1 MQLDELI
8 LLLGVVLQGAGLGV
22 ALKMAENGSHMLNIL
37 LVLFV
42 MYMLLQILAVA
53 VTKPDKKSS
62 SDWFGGLVAAVAWLP
77 VVSLVYVL
85 LGIWAT
91 KRQPA
96 VFGTPALQY
105 GIPVAVVIMFYLAL
119 LPSSAITKNIKKQ

>member
-22 ALKMAENGSHMLNIL
+22 ALKMAENGSHMLTIVMVL
-37 LVLFV
+37 LV
-42 MYMLLQILAVA
+42 MYMVLQVLAVVIA
-53 VTKPDKKSS
+53 KPDKKAST
-62 SDWFGGLVAAVAWLP
+62 DWFGGLVAAVAWLP

-96 VFGTPALQY
+96 VFGSAALQY

-119 LPSSAITKNIKKQ
+119 IPSSALTKNVKK